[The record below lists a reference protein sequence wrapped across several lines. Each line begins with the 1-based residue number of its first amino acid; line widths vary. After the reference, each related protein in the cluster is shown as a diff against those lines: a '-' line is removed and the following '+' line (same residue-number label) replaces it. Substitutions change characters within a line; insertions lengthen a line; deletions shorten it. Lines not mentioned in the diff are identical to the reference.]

1 MVKKISRRLRRIIM
15 TYYIKIISFRLLK
28 KINQEQFY
36 LFKIN
41 KIDFYKQYKSIASRI
56 DSDFLH
62 ETWGEFSVSLEKD
75 FLPTPKISF
84 FHYKSMLKTMT
95 GDDCYPKYQEFIDKI
110 LKVYQEDEMYD
121 LLTEDLIGG
130 VMIIKEFEPASLT
143 SLGRIVHVYQAS
155 LCENATN
162 GIKNISTITE
172 WGGGFGGLARV
183 LKKVN
188 SNLTYNIID
197 IPIVCTIQWL
207 YLSSV
212 LGNDAVNLVASISDG
227 IVPGKINIIPIGF
240 VKEMRNELS
249 CDLFVSAWA
258 LSESNIDAQKYIDH
272 VNMFNATHGVLIHQ
286 HLSNR
291 HPYAENLKAI
301 LIKKDIKY
309 CTENVPVWNTER
321 VLYW

>member
-172 WGGGFGGLARV
+172 WGGWVRW
-183 LKKVN
+183 
-188 SNLTYNIID
+188 
-197 IPIVCTIQWL
+197 PC
-207 YLSSV
+207 
-212 LGNDAVNLVASISDG
+212 
-227 IVPGKINIIPIGF
+227 
-240 VKEMRNELS
+240 
-249 CDLFVSAWA
+249 
-258 LSESNIDAQKYIDH
+258 
-272 VNMFNATHGVLIHQ
+272 
-286 HLSNR
+286 
-291 HPYAENLKAI
+291 
-301 LIKKDIKY
+301 
-309 CTENVPVWNTER
+309 
-321 VLYW
+321 